1 MKSKKDTKINE
12 YWNSKICYRYHTS
25 SVSSSAVL
33 IKINSTNLTII
44 VNPLSMW
51 KRPKYYLS
59 ESIFSIKTEI
69 SNVMY
74 THKKYRRLSK
84 ASPLRSTQA
93 AEAAEELGQDPRSL
107 HLHTGGGALLQVSVH
122 WSCQE
127 RAGLPGVLTQAYRLT
142 GGTRSRQ
149 RQQEHLTSEI
159 TRGWKTNERIL
170 PKETKTTWHHQNPV
184 LPPEWIQ

>member
-1 MKSKKDTKINE
+1 MKKAKI
-12 YWNSKICYRYHTS
+12 
-25 SVSSSAVL
+25 
-33 IKINSTNLTII
+33 
-44 VNPLSMW
+44 LSF
-51 KRPKYYLS
+51 RIY
-59 ESIFSIKTEI
+59 ISIKTEI

-93 AEAAEELGQDPRSL
+93 AEAAEELGQDPTSL

-142 GGTRSRQ
+142 RGTSSSQ
-149 RQQEHLTSEI
+149 RQQEHLTSEY
-159 TRGWKTNERIL
+159 
-170 PKETKTTWHHQNPV
+170 
-184 LPPEWIQ
+184 